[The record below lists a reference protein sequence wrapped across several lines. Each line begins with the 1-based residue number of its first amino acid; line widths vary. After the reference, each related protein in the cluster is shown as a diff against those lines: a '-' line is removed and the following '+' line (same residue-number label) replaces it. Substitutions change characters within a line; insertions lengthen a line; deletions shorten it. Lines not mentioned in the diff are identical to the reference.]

1 MQQDHDTCCCDGN
14 AECKVIFPLPG
25 SHFSVHA
32 YLFDVVKI
40 GKAKNVAD
48 NRAVNRAKKSVNDR
62 IVSVNGFSRARRDAI
77 YRVSLCIQCDNGDAI
92 NRVSTWFLRTRPD
105 SLSLRLT
112 NYYMTFRRFL
122 VFYRLPLAVVL
133 IVLGFWLGFSVTW
146 WVAWIP
152 FLVAL
157 IFVFAHFFIGPMSL
171 IQGYIEAGDMEGAQK
186 MLDRVKY
193 PNLLYKPIRSS
204 YYMLRANLS
213 TMNNDLDKAEADL
226 RKGLA
231 TGMPEKE
238 YEGTAYLQLGT
249 IAMQKGNMK
258 EAYEQLR
265 KAIKIGLS
273 DKNNAAAAYLYLSN
287 ISVQRRDFRGAKMY
301 FSKAK
306 SSKPTEK
313 QIVSQLVEMEKYMAR
328 LPG

>member
-1 MQQDHDTCCCDGN
+1 
-14 AECKVIFPLPG
+14 
-25 SHFSVHA
+25 
-32 YLFDVVKI
+32 
-40 GKAKNVAD
+40 
-48 NRAVNRAKKSVNDR
+48 
-62 IVSVNGFSRARRDAI
+62 
-77 YRVSLCIQCDNGDAI
+77 
-92 NRVSTWFLRTRPD
+92 
-105 SLSLRLT
+105 
-112 NYYMTFRRFL
+112 MTFRRFL

-133 IVLGFWLGFSVTW
+133 IAVGFWLGFSVTW

-193 PNLLYKPIRSS
+193 PRLLYKPIRSS

-226 RKGLA
+226 RKGLE
-231 TGMPEKE
+231 TGISEKG

-265 KAIKIGLS
+265 KAIKLGLP
-273 DKNNAAAAYLYLSN
+273 DNNNAAAAYLYLSN
-287 ISVQRRDFRGAKMY
+287 ISVQRRDFRAAKMY